1 MVENKI
7 VIAVQYVQ
15 KGMEKIVKGLKKMHD
30 ASVKWKLST
39 MFFGYAMTRA
49 FKGLTNAS
57 MDMMGVWGVL
67 NSFLGT
73 AFLPI
78 AEYFLNVIMWLWDA
92 WDALP
97 EPIQKVVQALVLIMG
112 IVGSFLGVS
121 TALSMGIKG
130 VTELFGFLAPI
141 IGIIVA
147 PALAIIAAIGILV
160 GVFWLMDT
168 VLRALGMPGL
178 WQGVSAGIQV
188 MIDMAKQAWIWIQL
202 IFLVYI
208 PNAIK
213 TLVNWFTSL
222 PDMIKSGIDNF
233 VNNVRNGVNTIID
246 MFKNLPINIFN
257 AITSL
262 SSTLIQI
269 GKDMIS
275 WLISG
280 IQSMASNIA
289 NALWNILPRWLQNAI
304 SGVGTMAKT
313 IVKAFGGLFPMQS
326 GGIVTRPTPALI
338 GERGPEA
345 VIPLD
350 RIGSIGGIN
359 ITINTSSMGG
369 NTDAIA
375 REIAEK
381 FSFELSRVRY

>member
-1 MVENKI
+1 
-7 VIAVQYVQ
+7 
-15 KGMEKIVKGLKKMHD
+15 
-30 ASVKWKLST
+30 
-39 MFFGYAMTRA
+39 
-49 FKGLTNAS
+49 
-57 MDMMGVWGVL
+57 MDFMGVQDVM
-67 NSFLGT
+67 NSMLGT
-73 AFLPI
+73 MFLPI
-78 AEYFLNVIMWLWDA
+78 AEMILDTLLWI
-92 WDALP
+92 WDVWDSLP
-97 EPIQKVVQALVLIMG
+97 EPIQKGINALLL
-112 IVGSFLGVS
+112 IVGVGAAFVGITSSLGLFIKALTDFKIISVAAGTAVSAAFGAIFL
-121 TALSMGIKG
+121 
-130 VTELFGFLAPI
+130 
-141 IGIIVA
+141 
-147 PALAIIAAIGILV
+147 ALAILIIIFWAA
-160 GVFWLMDT
+160 DY
-168 VLRALGMPGL
+168 VLKALGMPGL
-178 WQGVSAGIQV
+178 WQGVSAGIGV
-188 MIDMAKQAWIWIQL
+188 VIDMAKQAWIWIQL

-222 PDMIKSGIDNF
+222 PSMIKSGIDNF
-233 VNNVRNGVNTIID
+233 VNNVINGTNTIINI
-246 MFKNLPINIFN
+246 FRNLPTNIYN

-262 SSTLIQI
+262 SSTFIQI
-269 GKDMIS
+269 GKNMIS

-304 SGVGTMAKT
+304 NGVGTMAKT
-313 IVKAFGGLFPMQS
+313 IVKAFGGLFPIQS

>member
-1 MVENKI
+1 MVQED
-7 VIAVQYVQ
+7 VI
-15 KGMEKIVKGLKKMHD
+15 INVKYKEDKKDPLKKLKKNMIS
-30 ASVKWKLST
+30 AKLSV
-39 MFFGYAMTRA
+39 MFFGYAMQRA

-57 MDMMGVWGVL
+57 MNMMGVWDLL

-73 AFLPI
+73 AFLPV
-78 AEYFLNVIMWLWDA
+78 AEYFLDVILWLWDA

-97 EPIQKVVQALVLIMG
+97 EPIQNVVQALVLIMG
-112 IVGSFLGVS
+112 IIGSFLAIS
-121 TALSMGIKG
+121 TALSLGIKG
-130 VTELFGFLAPI
+130 VMDLFAFLSPI
-141 IGIIVA
+141 IAAIAA
-147 PALAIIAAIGILV
+147 PALAIIAAILILV

-178 WQGVSAGIQV
+178 WQGVKAGIQV
-188 MIDMAKQAWIWIQL
+188 VIDMARQAWIWIQL

-213 TLVNWFTSL
+213 TLVSWFLSL
-222 PDMIKSGIDNF
+222 PNLMKAGIDNL
-233 VNNVRNGVNTIID
+233 VNIVLNGANTI
-246 MFKNLPINIFN
+246 MNTFRNLPINIYN

-262 SSTLIQI
+262 SGTLIQL
-269 GKDMIS
+269 GKNIIS

-304 SGVGTMAKT
+304 NGVGTYAKT

-350 RIGSIGGIN
+350 RIGSIGGVYV
-359 ITINTSSMGG
+359 TINTSSLGG

-381 FSFELSRVRY
+381 FSFELARVRY